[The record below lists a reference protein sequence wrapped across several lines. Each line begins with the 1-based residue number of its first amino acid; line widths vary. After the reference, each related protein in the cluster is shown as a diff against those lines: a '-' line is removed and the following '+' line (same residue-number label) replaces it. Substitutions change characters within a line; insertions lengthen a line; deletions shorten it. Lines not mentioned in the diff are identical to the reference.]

1 MITMR
6 IKDMFFDRAT
16 VIRAVDGAKRT
27 VLGKAGAFIRTAART
42 SIRKRKASAPAG
54 KPPYSHEGSLRRLIL
69 FGYDRAA
76 ESVVVGPVGFK
87 KSTPHPAPN
96 VLEYGGETVVLS
108 RRGGKL
114 TSRKVKI
121 AARPFM
127 APALERER
135 PKLPLLWRNS
145 IRKGG

>member
-16 VIRAVDGAKRT
+16 VIRAVDGAKRA
-27 VLGKAGAFIRTAART
+27 VLSKAGAFIRTAART

-54 KPPYSHEGSLRRLIL
+54 KPPHSHEGSLRRLIL
-69 FGYDRAA
+69 FGYDKPAD
-76 ESVVVGPVGFK
+76 SVVVGPVGFK
-87 KSTPHPAPN
+87 KSVAPN

-108 RRGGKL
+108 RVGGRGGRL

-127 APALERER
+127 VPALEKER